1 MNSDN
6 VKKIEILVKLQ
17 SKHLHQEPEEAQTI
31 EHPSTS
37 HQAESTSTSSVGE
50 SSSQSSES
58 ESACSSSQAKRRR
71 IFDCENP
78 KT

>member
-1 MNSDN
+1 MSLTYN
-6 VKKIEILVKLQ
+6 VNKIEILVKLQ

-37 HQAESTSTSSVGE
+37 Q
-50 SSSQSSES
+50 S